1 MIKLRL
7 VLILLFGII
16 FAPHVIYAGSFELFL
31 NGVRLEYA
39 AQRYPRLLDLK
50 ELLPANT
57 PVDALIW
64 IRSAHF
70 SHQAMQHQQCL
81 EKVETLTR
89 SLYPRDLL
97 ASERQSVKEAIRELL
112 AESQPTGRILEYGSL
127 DPADLDA
134 NDFLNRRIRGGDQ
147 FILDLRLELIWTWDY
162 LMGWRAQPHRPTNT
176 AHSYALESIA
186 SGAARGDWAYQVSPS
201 GKVTLV
207 GLAGFNRSSDP
218 VPNGSILFFPPP
230 GLGRG
235 NQPAYEC
242 IASMLAVQ
250 VPTFLDARKWW
261 SR

>member
-1 MIKLRL
+1 MMKLRL
-7 VLILLFGII
+7 VLQLVSGLTI
-16 FAPHVIYAGSFELFL
+16 APSVIYGGSFELFL
-31 NGVRLEYA
+31 NGVRSEYA
-39 AQRYPRLLDLK
+39 AQQYPRLSDLK
-50 ELLPANT
+50 ELLPANM
-57 PVDALIW
+57 PVDGLIW
-64 IRSAHF
+64 IRS
-70 SHQAMQHQQCL
+70 SHLSSQVAPYEQCL
-81 EKVETLTR
+81 EKAEALTW

-97 ASERQSVKEAIRELL
+97 VSERQSVKESIRALL
-112 AESQPTGRILEYGSL
+112 LKSQPTGRILEYGSL
-127 DPADLDA
+127 DPGDLDA
-134 NDFLNRRIRGGDQ
+134 NDFLDRRIRGGDQ

-162 LMGWRAQPHRPTNT
+162 LMGWREQPHRPTNT